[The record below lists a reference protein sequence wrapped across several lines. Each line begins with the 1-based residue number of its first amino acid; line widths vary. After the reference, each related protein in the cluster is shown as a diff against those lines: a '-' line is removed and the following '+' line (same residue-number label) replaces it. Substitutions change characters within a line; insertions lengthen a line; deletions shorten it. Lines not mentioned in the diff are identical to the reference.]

1 MTGVLVGNGNY
12 RAQPLRLTVN
22 LILYLP
28 QCFLVFLSIKNC
40 PQFCALILPVFLTF
54 ILFPVEAGLVNVSKI
69 MGKLK
74 KTHVIKGA
82 AAALCSTLSVIWLV
96 PILKNTSDNAGCQLL
111 CKTAKL
117 ETLCGTLQKMANAL
131 CLVSLKVNGIYLCNN
146 TWVGCSWTVLHQ

>member
-1 MTGVLVGNGNY
+1 MTYSESYLIFATVFFGL
-12 RAQPLRLTVN
+12 PLYQKLPT
-22 LILYLP
+22 ILCTYI
-28 QCFLVFLSIKNC
+28 SS
-40 PQFCALILPVFLTF
+40 PVFLTF

-131 CLVSLKVNGIYLCNN
+131 CLVSLKVNGTYLCNN
-146 TWVGCSWTVLHQ
+146 T